1 MSRQFQPMPLLKR
14 AAPFDDPER
23 CAVLEFPYQSLVRV
37 WLMSNNESPANRV
50 LRDRML
56 MVVLCRR
63 RFSFD
68 ESVLM
73 PADFEAIDSRV
84 RSCGPRLEH
93 VTFSLSCGFVPQSTS
108 KRGEPGFM
116 TG

>member
-1 MSRQFQPMPLLKR
+1 MAYYKERKYLAKTNHSLL
-14 AAPFDDPER
+14 E
-23 CAVLEFPYQSLVRV
+23 
-37 WLMSNNESPANRV
+37 N
-50 LRDRML
+50 
-56 MVVLCRR
+56 
-63 RFSFD
+63 SFD

-73 PADFEAIDSRV
+73 PADFAAIDSRV